1 MTPTRSTLDTLDV
14 SLPGGRVLRL
24 ALYRDAAGNAELLI
38 AAGFPDRVGWNRIMA
53 EGVNLPGE
61 ALPDLVRALEAL
73 GGGEHVRAF

>member
-61 ALPDLVRALEAL
+61 ALPELVRALEAL
-73 GGGEHVRAF
+73 RAGSN